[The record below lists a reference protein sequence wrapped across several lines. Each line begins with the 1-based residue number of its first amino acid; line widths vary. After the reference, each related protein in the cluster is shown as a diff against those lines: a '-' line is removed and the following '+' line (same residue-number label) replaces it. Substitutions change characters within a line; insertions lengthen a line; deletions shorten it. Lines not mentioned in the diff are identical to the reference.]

1 MQVTRDVSV
10 PFPWN
15 LCDGGAHP
23 VSGRKTRQLSRY
35 DSWREGSDLASTRD
49 IIPLIGCNL
58 DTLQD
63 RACAM
68 KSFQSFRLDSANQC
82 LWRGDERAQITPKA
96 FDVLRYMVE
105 NAGRLVTQA
114 ELLEAL
120 WPETYVNQEVL
131 RKYIL
136 EIRKVLGDR
145 PEKPEFIETVT
156 KRGYR
161 FIAPVADVSPDEP
174 QDSSKSE
181 MKSAVAPTEHA
192 VVEEQVA
199 SETSASEQQ
208 PSSGER
214 GVRNLAIILLLALVA
229 AAAAGLSGYFWF
241 TRNRLNARSTNNTSI
256 AVLPFVD
263 LSPAKDQ
270 TYFSDGFAEQLIND
284 LAQVSGLKVVGRS
297 SSFQFR
303 GKDVDLRDVGRKLGV
318 ANVLE
323 GSVRRE
329 GNHVRVT
336 AELVK
341 AADGFQLWSQ
351 TYDREINDILAVQD
365 EIALAAA
372 GALQLKLL
380 GSSGQPVSSTLRS
393 DNPEAYQAYL
403 QGKYFAARGQDKE
416 DLNKALMYA
425 DQAIKLDANYAAAW
439 AQRSQVLETMSGL
452 GLIESNEGFRKA
464 RESAEKAI
472 ALDPNLAAG
481 YLRLARIQMNHDW
494 DWDGAEVSLRKAA
507 MLEPGS
513 AEVFHGRAYLARRL
527 GRTDEAIELYKLAVA
542 LDPLRANFQLALGYE
557 LFYQGRYDEA
567 LAALQ
572 KAEEMNPHL
581 SGLYVTRGKVLFS
594 EGRNEEALAET
605 EKEKGEGER
614 LSGEALAY
622 YAQGRTEDSDKAL
635 KQLIATHQNDSAFQI
650 GEIYAYRGEIDKAF
664 EWLERAYRQ
673 RDPGTPEMKTSPLM
687 KSLLPDPRRAE
698 LLKKMRLP
706 A

>member
-1 MQVTRDVSV
+1 MVVTSPKSRD
-10 PFPWN
+10 N
-15 LCDGGAHP
+15 
-23 VSGRKTRQLSRY
+23 
-35 DSWREGSDLASTRD
+35 
-49 IIPLIGCNL
+49 IPLIGCNL
-58 DTLQD
+58 DTLLD
-63 RACAM
+63 RSYAM
-68 KSFQSFRLDSANQC
+68 KSFHSFRLDSADQC

-105 NAGRLVTQA
+105 NAGRLVTQD

-161 FIAPVADVSPDEP
+161 FIAPVAHVSSDEP
-174 QDSSKSE
+174 ANSSTVRV
-181 MKSAVAPTEHA
+181 KSAVAVTEEPA
-192 VVEEQVA
+192 IEDQLGR
-199 SETSASEQQ
+199 ETVASEQQ
-208 PSSGER
+208 ASSGER
-214 GVRNLAIILLLALVA
+214 RLRKLAIIQVLAVI
-229 AAAAGLSGYFWF
+229 AAAGLAWYLWF
-241 TRNRLNARSTNNTSI
+241 ARNRPNIPSTNGTSI

-263 LSPAKDQ
+263 LSTRKDQ
-270 TYFSDGFAEQLIND
+270 EYFSDGFAEQLIND

-341 AADGFQLWSQ
+341 TDDGFQLWSQ

-380 GSSGQPVSSTLRS
+380 GSGGQPVSSTVRS
-393 DNPEAYQAYL
+393 ENPEAYQAYL

-416 DLNKALMYA
+416 DINKALSYIE
-425 DQAIKLDANYAAAW
+425 QAIQLDPNYAAAW
-439 AQRSQVLETMSGL
+439 AQRSQVLETMAGYSF
-452 GLIESNEGFRKA
+452 IESSQGFRRA

-472 ALDPNLAAG
+472 SLDPDLAAG
-481 YLRLARIQMNHDW
+481 YLRLATIQMNHDW

-513 AEVFHGRAYLARRL
+513 ADVIHGQAYLARRL
-527 GRTDEAIELYKLAVA
+527 GRMDEAIELYKLAVK
-542 LDPLRANFQLALGYE
+542 LDPLRADFQLRLGYE
-557 LFYQGRYDEA
+557 LFDQGRYDEA

-572 KAEEMNPHL
+572 KAEELNPQL
-581 SGLYVTRGKVLFS
+581 SSLYMTRGKIFFS
-594 EGRNEEALAET
+594 EGRKEEALAEM
-605 EKEKGEGER
+605 EKEKRDGER
-614 LSGEALAY
+614 WTGEALAY
-622 YAQGRTEDSDKAL
+622 YALGRTEDSNRAL

-650 GEIYAYRGEIDKAF
+650 GEIYAYRGEVDKAF

>member
-1 MQVTRDVSV
+1 
-10 PFPWN
+10 
-15 LCDGGAHP
+15 
-23 VSGRKTRQLSRY
+23 
-35 DSWREGSDLASTRD
+35 
-49 IIPLIGCNL
+49 
-58 DTLQD
+58 
-63 RACAM
+63 M

-105 NAGRLVTQA
+105 NAGRLVTQD

-161 FIAPVADVSPDEP
+161 FIAPVVDESAEEPADLSTT
-174 QDSSKSE
+174 E
-181 MKSAVAPTEHA
+181 MKSGEAATEEA
-192 VVEEQVA
+192 AIEDQVVR
-199 SETSASEQQ
+199 ETAASEQQ
-208 PSSGER
+208 ASSGER
-214 GVRNLAIILLLALVA
+214 RVRKLAIIQVLAVIV
-229 AAAAGLSGYFWF
+229 AAGLSGYFWF
-241 TRNRLNARSTNNTSI
+241 TRNRPNAPSTNNTSV

-270 TYFSDGFAEQLIND
+270 AYFSDGFAEQLIND

-341 AADGFQLWSQ
+341 TADGFQLWSQ
-351 TYDREINDILAVQD
+351 TYNREINDILAVQD

-393 DNPEAYQAYL
+393 ENPEAYQAYL

-416 DLNKALMYA
+416 DLNKAVSYT
-425 DQAIKLDANYAAAW
+425 DQAIQLDPKYAAAW
-439 AQRSQVLETMSGL
+439 AQRSQVMENLAGL
-452 GLIESNEGFRKA
+452 GLIESNEGFRRA

-481 YLRLARIQMNHDW
+481 YLRLARIQMSHDW

-594 EGRNEEALAET
+594 EGRNEEALAEM
-605 EKEKGEGER
+605 EKEKGEGES

-622 YAQGRTEDSDKAL
+622 YAQGRSEDSDKAL

-650 GEIYAYRGEIDKAF
+650 GEIYAYRGEVDKAF

-673 RDPGTPEMKTSPLM
+673 HDPGTPEMKTSPLM

-698 LLKKMRLP
+698 LLRKMRLP

>member
-1 MQVTRDVSV
+1 
-10 PFPWN
+10 
-15 LCDGGAHP
+15 
-23 VSGRKTRQLSRY
+23 
-35 DSWREGSDLASTRD
+35 
-49 IIPLIGCNL
+49 
-58 DTLQD
+58 
-63 RACAM
+63 M

-82 LWRGDERAQITPKA
+82 LWHGEARVQITPKA

-105 NAGRLVTQA
+105 NAGRLVTQD

-161 FIAPVADVSPDEP
+161 FIAPVVDESAGEPAESPTSP
-174 QDSSKSE
+174 
-181 MKSAVAPTEHA
+181 APEERAT
-192 VVEEQVA
+192 EEQVVR
-199 SETSASEQQ
+199 ETVPSEQAEQ
-208 PSSGER
+208 QTSPAKR
-214 GVRNLAIILLLALVA
+214 RPWLLAIMVAVALVA
-229 AAAAGLSGYFWF
+229 VGGLGGYYRF
-241 TRNRLNARSTNNTSI
+241 ARKRPRAVSANNTSI
-256 AVLPFVD
+256 AVMPFVD

-270 TYFSDGFAEQLIND
+270 QYFSDGFAEQLIND
-284 LAQVSGLKVVGRS
+284 LAKLPGVKVVGRS

-303 GKDVDLRDVGRKLGV
+303 DTNVDLRDVGRKLGV

-341 AADGFQLWSQ
+341 TEDGFQLWSQ
-351 TYDREINDILAVQD
+351 TYDRELNDIFRVQD
-365 EIALAAA
+365 EIALAAT

-380 GSSGQPVSSTLRS
+380 GSQPEASTLRS
-393 DNPEAYQAYL
+393 ANPEVYQAYL

-416 DLNKALMYA
+416 DLNKALSYT
-425 DQAIKLDANYAAAW
+425 DQAIQLDPKYAAAW
-439 AQRSQVLETMSGL
+439 AQRSQVLETMAGYSF
-452 GLIESNEGFRKA
+452 IESNQGVRRA

-472 ALDPNLAAG
+472 SLDPNLAAG
-481 YLRLARIQMNHDW
+481 YLRLARIQMSHDW
-494 DWDGAEVSLRKAA
+494 DWDGAEVSLGKAA
-507 MLEPGS
+507 TLEPGS
-513 AEVFHGRAYLARRL
+513 AEVIHGQAYLAKRL
-527 GRTDEAIELYKLAVA
+527 GRTDEAIELYKLAVG
-542 LDPLRANFQLALGYE
+542 LDPLRADFQLTLGYE
-557 LFYQGRYDEA
+557 LFDQGRYEEA

-572 KAEEMNPHL
+572 KAEELNPQL
-581 SGLYVTRGKVLFS
+581 SSLYMTRGKIFFS
-594 EGRNEEALAET
+594 EGRKEEALAEM
-605 EKEKGEGER
+605 EKEKRDGER
-614 LSGEALAY
+614 WTGEALAY
-622 YAQGRTEDSDKAL
+622 YALGRTEDSNRAL
-635 KQLIATHQNDSAFQI
+635 KQLIAAHQNDSAFQI
-650 GEIYAYRGEIDKAF
+650 GEIYAYRGEVDKAF
-664 EWLERAYRQ
+664 EWLERAYRE

>member
-1 MQVTRDVSV
+1 
-10 PFPWN
+10 
-15 LCDGGAHP
+15 
-23 VSGRKTRQLSRY
+23 
-35 DSWREGSDLASTRD
+35 
-49 IIPLIGCNL
+49 
-58 DTLQD
+58 
-63 RACAM
+63 M
-68 KSFQSFRLDSANQC
+68 KSFQPFRLDSANQC
-82 LWRGDERAQITPKA
+82 LWHGEARVQITPKA

-105 NAGRLVTQA
+105 NAGRLVTQD

-161 FIAPVADVSPDEP
+161 FIAPVVDESAVQP
-174 QDSSKSE
+174 SGLPTTG
-181 MKSAVAPTEHA
+181 MKSDVAATDEAAVEG
-192 VVEEQVA
+192 QVA
-199 SETSASEQQ
+199 RETAAAQQ
-208 PSSGER
+208 QAPSSER
-214 GVRNLAIILLLALVA
+214 RLRKLAIIQVLVVV
-229 AAAAGLSGYFWF
+229 AAAGLGGYLWF
-241 TRNRLNARSTNNTSI
+241 ARNRPNLPSTNNTSI

-263 LSPAKDQ
+263 MSTTKDQ
-270 TYFSDGFAEQLIND
+270 EYFSDGFAEQLIND

-341 AADGFQLWSQ
+341 TADGFQLWSQ

-380 GSSGQPVSSTLRS
+380 GSTGQPVASTLRS
-393 DNPEAYQAYL
+393 ENPDAYQAYL
-403 QGKYFAARGQDKE
+403 QAKYFAARGQAKE
-416 DLNKALMYA
+416 DLNKALTYA
-425 DQAIKLDANYAAAW
+425 DQAVKFDPNYAAAW
-439 AQRSQVLETMSGL
+439 AQRSQVLETLSGL
-452 GLIESNEGFRKA
+452 GLIEGNEGFRKA

-481 YLRLARIQMNHDW
+481 YLRLARIQMSHDW
-494 DWDGAEVSLRKAA
+494 DWNGADLSLKKAA

-513 AEVFHGRAYLARRL
+513 AEVAHGRAYLARRL
-527 GRTDEAIELYKLAVA
+527 GRLDEAIELYKLSIA
-542 LDPLRANFQLALGYE
+542 LDPLRANSHLALADQLYRV
-557 LFYQGRYDEA
+557 GRYEEA
-567 LAALQ
+567 MAALQ
-572 KAEEMNPHL
+572 KAEELNPQLSSLHL
-581 SGLYVTRGKVLFS
+581 TRGIVLFS
-594 EGRNEEALAET
+594 QGRQQEALAEM
-605 EKEKGEGER
+605 EKETGEWEK

-622 YAQGRTEDSDKAL
+622 YALGRRAESDNAL
-635 KQLIATHQNDSAFQI
+635 NKLIATHQNEAAFQI
-650 GEIYAYRGEIDKAF
+650 GEVYAFRGETDHAF
-664 EWLERAYRQ
+664 AWLDRAYRQ
-673 RDPGTPEMKTSPLM
+673 RDSGLPEMKTGPLM
-687 KSLLPDPRRAE
+687 KSLLQDPRRAE
-698 LLKKMRLP
+698 LLQKMGLP
-706 A
+706 D

>member
-1 MQVTRDVSV
+1 
-10 PFPWN
+10 
-15 LCDGGAHP
+15 
-23 VSGRKTRQLSRY
+23 
-35 DSWREGSDLASTRD
+35 
-49 IIPLIGCNL
+49 
-58 DTLQD
+58 
-63 RACAM
+63 M
-68 KSFQSFRLDSANQC
+68 KSFHSFRLDSADQC

-105 NAGRLVTQA
+105 NAGRLVTQD

-161 FIAPVADVSPDEP
+161 FIAPVADVSSDEP
-174 QDSSKSE
+174 ADSSTVRV
-181 MKSAVAPTEHA
+181 KSAVAVTEEPA
-192 VVEEQVA
+192 IEDQLGR
-199 SETSASEQQ
+199 ETVASEQQ
-208 PSSGER
+208 ASSGER
-214 GVRNLAIILLLALVA
+214 RLRKLAIIQVLAVI
-229 AAAAGLSGYFWF
+229 AAAGLAGYLWF
-241 TRNRLNARSTNNTSI
+241 AQNRPNIPSTNSTSI

-263 LSPAKDQ
+263 LSTRKDQ
-270 TYFSDGFAEQLIND
+270 EYFSDGFAEQLIND

-341 AADGFQLWSQ
+341 TDDGFQLWSQ

-380 GSSGQPVSSTLRS
+380 GSGGQPVSSTVRS
-393 DNPEAYQAYL
+393 ENPEAYQAYL

-416 DLNKALMYA
+416 DINKALSYIE
-425 DQAIKLDANYAAAW
+425 QAIQLDPNYAAAW
-439 AQRSQVLETMSGL
+439 AQRSQVLETMAGYSF
-452 GLIESNEGFRKA
+452 IESSQGFRRA

-472 ALDPNLAAG
+472 SLDPDLAAG
-481 YLRLARIQMNHDW
+481 YLRLATIQMNHDW

-513 AEVFHGRAYLARRL
+513 ADVIHGQAYLARRL
-527 GRTDEAIELYKLAVA
+527 GRMDEAIELYKLAVK
-542 LDPLRANFQLALGYE
+542 LDPLRADFQLRLGYE
-557 LFYQGRYDEA
+557 LFDQGRYDEA

-572 KAEEMNPHL
+572 KAEELNPQL
-581 SGLYVTRGKVLFS
+581 SSLYMTRGKIFFS
-594 EGRNEEALAET
+594 EGRKEEALAEM
-605 EKEKGEGER
+605 EKEKRDGER
-614 LSGEALAY
+614 WTGEALAY
-622 YAQGRTEDSDKAL
+622 YALGRTEDSNRAL
-635 KQLIATHQNDSAFQI
+635 KQLIAAHQNDSAFQI

-687 KSLLPDPRRAE
+687 KSLLLDPRRAE

>member
-1 MQVTRDVSV
+1 
-10 PFPWN
+10 
-15 LCDGGAHP
+15 
-23 VSGRKTRQLSRY
+23 
-35 DSWREGSDLASTRD
+35 
-49 IIPLIGCNL
+49 
-58 DTLQD
+58 
-63 RACAM
+63 M

-105 NAGRLVTQA
+105 NAGRLVTQD

-161 FIAPVADVSPDEP
+161 FIAPVVDESAEEPADLSTT
-174 QDSSKSE
+174 E
-181 MKSAVAPTEHA
+181 MKSGEAATEEA
-192 VVEEQVA
+192 AIEDQVVR
-199 SETSASEQQ
+199 ETAASEQQ
-208 PSSGER
+208 ASSGER
-214 GVRNLAIILLLALVA
+214 RVRKLAIIQVLAVIV
-229 AAAAGLSGYFWF
+229 AAGLSGYFWF
-241 TRNRLNARSTNNTSI
+241 TRNRPNAPSTNNTSV

-270 TYFSDGFAEQLIND
+270 AYFSDGFAEQLIND

-341 AADGFQLWSQ
+341 TADGFQLWSQ
-351 TYDREINDILAVQD
+351 TYNREINDILAVQD

-393 DNPEAYQAYL
+393 ENPEAYQAYL

-416 DLNKALMYA
+416 DLNKAVSYT
-425 DQAIKLDANYAAAW
+425 DQAIQLDPKYAAAW
-439 AQRSQVLETMSGL
+439 AQRSQVMENLAGL
-452 GLIESNEGFRKA
+452 GLIESNEGFRRA

-481 YLRLARIQMNHDW
+481 YLRLARIQMSHDW

-557 LFYQGRYDEA
+557 LFYQGHYDEA

-594 EGRNEEALAET
+594 EGRNEEALAEM
-605 EKEKGEGER
+605 EKEKGEGES

-622 YAQGRTEDSDKAL
+622 YAQGRSEDSDKAL

-650 GEIYAYRGEIDKAF
+650 GEIYAYRGEVDKAF

-673 RDPGTPEMKTSPLM
+673 HDPGTPEMKTSPLM
-687 KSLLPDPRRAE
+687 KSLLPDPRCAE

>member
-1 MQVTRDVSV
+1 MVVISPKSRD
-10 PFPWN
+10 N
-15 LCDGGAHP
+15 
-23 VSGRKTRQLSRY
+23 
-35 DSWREGSDLASTRD
+35 
-49 IIPLIGCNL
+49 IPLIGCNL
-58 DTLQD
+58 DTLLD
-63 RACAM
+63 RSYAM
-68 KSFQSFRLDSANQC
+68 KSFHSFRLDSANQC

-105 NAGRLVTQA
+105 NAGRLVTQD

-161 FIAPVADVSPDEP
+161 FIAPVVDESAPVLGQSTAEPADLSTT
-174 QDSSKSE
+174 E
-181 MKSAVAPTEHA
+181 MKSGVAATEEAAIEDQAVRETAAP
-192 VVEEQVA
+192 
-199 SETSASEQQ
+199 EQQ
-208 PSSGER
+208 ASSGDR
-214 GVRNLAIILLLALVA
+214 RMRKLAIIQMLAVIA
-229 AAAAGLSGYFWF
+229 AAALSGYLWF
-241 TRNRLNARSTNNTSI
+241 ARNRPNAPSTNKTSI

-270 TYFSDGFAEQLIND
+270 AYFSDGFAEQLIND

-323 GSVRRE
+323 GSVQRD

-341 AADGFQLWSQ
+341 TADGFQLWSQ

-380 GSSGQPVSSTLRS
+380 GSTGQPVASTLRS
-393 DNPEAYQAYL
+393 ENPEAYQAYL
-403 QGKYFAARGQDKE
+403 QAKYFSARGQAKE
-416 DLNKALMYA
+416 DLNKALSYA
-425 DQAIKLDANYAAAW
+425 DQAIKLDPNYASAW

-452 GLIESNEGFRKA
+452 GLIDSNGGFRKA

-481 YLRLARIQMNHDW
+481 YLRLARIQMSHDW
-494 DWDGAEVSLRKAA
+494 DWDGADASLKKAA

-513 AEVFHGRAYLARRL
+513 AEVAHGRAYLERRL
-527 GRTDEAIELYKLAVA
+527 GRVDEAIELYKLSIA
-542 LDPLRANFQLALGYE
+542 LDPLRSNSHLALADE
-557 LFYQGRYDEA
+557 LYRVGRYEEA
-567 LAALQ
+567 LATLQ
-572 KAEEMNPHL
+572 KAEELNPQLSSLHL
-581 SGLYVTRGKVLFS
+581 TRGTVLFS
-594 EGRNEEALAET
+594 QGRQQEALDEM
-605 EKEKGEGER
+605 EKETGDWEK

-622 YAQGRTEDSDKAL
+622 HALGRRAESDNAL
-635 KQLIATHQNDSAFQI
+635 KKLIATHQNEAAFQI
-650 GEIYAYRGEIDKAF
+650 AEVYAFRGETDQAF
-664 EWLERAYRQ
+664 AWLDRAYRQ
-673 RDPGTPEMKTSPLM
+673 RDSGLPEMKTSPLM
-687 KSLLPDPRRAE
+687 KSLLKDQRRAE
-698 LLKKMRLP
+698 LLQKMRLP

>member
-1 MQVTRDVSV
+1 MVVISPKSRD
-10 PFPWN
+10 N
-15 LCDGGAHP
+15 
-23 VSGRKTRQLSRY
+23 
-35 DSWREGSDLASTRD
+35 
-49 IIPLIGCNL
+49 IPLIGCNL
-58 DTLQD
+58 DTLLD
-63 RACAM
+63 RSYAM
-68 KSFQSFRLDSANQC
+68 KSFHSFRLDSANQC

-105 NAGRLVTQA
+105 NAGRLVTQD

-161 FIAPVADVSPDEP
+161 FIAPVVDESAPVLDQSTEEPADLSTT
-174 QDSSKSE
+174 E
-181 MKSAVAPTEHA
+181 MKSGVAATEEAAIEDQAVRETAAP
-192 VVEEQVA
+192 
-199 SETSASEQQ
+199 EQQ
-208 PSSGER
+208 ASSGDR
-214 GVRNLAIILLLALVA
+214 RMRKLAIIQMLAVIA
-229 AAAAGLSGYFWF
+229 AAALSGYLWF
-241 TRNRLNARSTNNTSI
+241 ARNRPNAPSTNKTSI

-270 TYFSDGFAEQLIND
+270 AYFSDGFAEQLIND

-323 GSVRRE
+323 GSVQRD

-341 AADGFQLWSQ
+341 TADGFQLWSQ

-380 GSSGQPVSSTLRS
+380 GSTGQPVASTLRS
-393 DNPEAYQAYL
+393 ENPEAYQAYL
-403 QGKYFAARGQDKE
+403 QAKYFSARGQAKE
-416 DLNKALMYA
+416 DLIKALSYA
-425 DQAIKLDANYAAAW
+425 DQAIKLDPNYASAW

-452 GLIESNEGFRKA
+452 GLIESNVGFRKA

-481 YLRLARIQMNHDW
+481 YLRLARIQMSHDW
-494 DWDGAEVSLRKAA
+494 DWDGADASLKKAA

-513 AEVFHGRAYLARRL
+513 AEIAHGRAYLERRL
-527 GRTDEAIELYKLAVA
+527 GRVDEAIELYKLSIA
-542 LDPLRANFQLALGYE
+542 LDPLRSNSHLALADE
-557 LFYQGRYDEA
+557 LYRVGRYEEA
-567 LAALQ
+567 LATLQ
-572 KAEEMNPHL
+572 KAEELNPQLSSLHL
-581 SGLYVTRGKVLFS
+581 TRGTVLFS
-594 EGRNEEALAET
+594 QGRQQEALDEM
-605 EKEKGEGER
+605 EKETGDWEK

-622 YAQGRTEDSDKAL
+622 HALGRRAESDNAL
-635 KQLIATHQNDSAFQI
+635 KKLIATHQNEAAFQI
-650 GEIYAYRGEIDKAF
+650 AEVYAFRGETDQAF
-664 EWLERAYRQ
+664 AWLDRAYRQ
-673 RDPGTPEMKTSPLM
+673 RDSGLPEMKTSPLM
-687 KSLLPDPRRAE
+687 KSLLKDQRRAE
-698 LLKKMRLP
+698 LLQKMRLP

>member
-1 MQVTRDVSV
+1 
-10 PFPWN
+10 
-15 LCDGGAHP
+15 
-23 VSGRKTRQLSRY
+23 
-35 DSWREGSDLASTRD
+35 
-49 IIPLIGCNL
+49 
-58 DTLQD
+58 
-63 RACAM
+63 M
-68 KSFQSFRLDSANQC
+68 KAFQSFRLDSENQC
-82 LWRGDERAQITPKA
+82 LWHGEARVQITPRA

-105 NAGRLVTQA
+105 NAGWLVTQD

-214 GVRNLAIILLLALVA
+214 GVRNLAIILLLALV

-425 DQAIKLDANYAAAW
+425 DQAIRLDANYAAAW

-513 AEVFHGRAYLARRL
+513 AEVFHRRAY
-527 GRTDEAIELYKLAVA
+527 
-542 LDPLRANFQLALGYE
+542 
-557 LFYQGRYDEA
+557 
-567 LAALQ
+567 
-572 KAEEMNPHL
+572 
-581 SGLYVTRGKVLFS
+581 
-594 EGRNEEALAET
+594 
-605 EKEKGEGER
+605 
-614 LSGEALAY
+614 
-622 YAQGRTEDSDKAL
+622 
-635 KQLIATHQNDSAFQI
+635 
-650 GEIYAYRGEIDKAF
+650 
-664 EWLERAYRQ
+664 
-673 RDPGTPEMKTSPLM
+673 
-687 KSLLPDPRRAE
+687 
-698 LLKKMRLP
+698 
-706 A
+706 